1 MPFSFGEGEPMHCN
15 LIRRCLSLTVVATN
29 LLSLSHADAQQKASF
44 PEIPSVAAK
53 MKDFVD
59 QGELAGAV
67 TLVAKDGKIVHLD
80 AVGWEDREK
89 KQPMRPDSL
98 FSIASMTK
106 PMTAVA
112 ALMLVE
118 QGKLSLD
125 EPIAK
130 WLKEFDTDRGR
141 TITLRHLLTHTSGL
155 MGNQQN
161 VGTLA
166 ETSKEIAGRPI
177 AFAPTKSWMYSPGIS
192 VAGRLVE
199 VASGET
205 LEDFLSKNIFTPLK
219 MVDTTYHPNS
229 EQLSRLAQLY
239 KGKALERA
247 DNWFL
252 GPLENRTPNP
262 SGGLYSTA
270 NDLFRFYQ
278 MLLNGG
284 ELDGARILSNEMV
297 AEMTRPQTG
306 KLKAGFVPGSVWGL
320 GVGIVQEPTG
330 VTSTLSTGS
339 FGHGG
344 LYGTQV
350 WADPKKKTIYILLI
364 QKIGIVNSDAS
375 PYRKA
380 FQELAGKEIN

>member
-1 MPFSFGEGEPMHCN
+1 MHRFS
-15 LIRRCLSLTVVATN
+15 IWRN
-29 LLSLSHADAQQKASF
+29 LLLTIVFANVALFFVHELHAQQKASN
-44 PEIPSVAAK
+44 PELAPVAAR
-53 MKDFVD
+53 MREFVD

-67 TLVAKDGKIVHLD
+67 TLVAKNGKIVHLN

-89 KQPMRPDSL
+89 KKSMRPDSL

-106 PMTAVA
+106 PITAVA

-118 QGKLSLD
+118 KGKLTLD
-125 EPIAK
+125 EPVAK
-130 WLKEFDTDRGR
+130 WLKEFDTERGR

-155 MGNQQN
+155 VGNQQN
-161 VGTLA
+161 IGSLA
-166 ETSKEIAGRPI
+166 DTAKEIAGRPI
-177 AFAPTKSWMYSPGIS
+177 AFAPSKAWAYSPGIS

-205 LEDFLSKNIFTPLK
+205 LEEFLSKNIFTPLK
-219 MVDTTYHPNS
+219 MVDTTYHPTS
-229 EQLSRLAQLY
+229 EQLGRLAQLY
-239 KGKALERA
+239 KGKSLERA

-252 GPLENRTPNP
+252 GPLENRSPNP

-284 ELDGARILSNEMV
+284 EIDGVRILSKEMV
-297 AEMTRPQTG
+297 GEMTRPQTG
-306 KLKAGFVPGSVWGL
+306 QLKAGFVPGSVWGL

-330 VTSTLSTGS
+330 VTSTLSAGS

-344 LYGTQV
+344 LYGTQA
-350 WADPKKKTIYILLI
+350 WADPKKNAIYILLI

-380 FQELAGKEIN
+380 FQELAGKEINE

>member
-1 MPFSFGEGEPMHCN
+1 MHRFS
-15 LIRRCLSLTVVATN
+15 IRQCLSSSIVFAAIAFA
-29 LLSLSHADAQQKASF
+29 SLDELQAQQKGSNPELAPVASR
-44 PEIPSVAAK
+44 
-53 MKDFVD
+53 MKEFVD

-67 TLVAKDGKIVHLD
+67 TLVAKNGKIVHLN

-89 KQPMRPDSL
+89 KQPMRPESL

-106 PMTAVA
+106 PITAVA

-130 WLKEFDTDRGR
+130 RLKEFGTDRGR

-155 MGNQQN
+155 VGNQQN
-161 VGTLA
+161 VGSLA
-166 ETSKEIAGRPI
+166 ETAIEIAGRPI
-177 AFAPTKSWMYSPGIS
+177 AFSPGKAWAYSPGIS
-192 VAGRLVE
+192 VTGRLVE

-205 LEDFLSKNIFTPLK
+205 LEQFLSKNIFTPLK
-219 MVDTTYHPNS
+219 MIDTTYHPNP

-239 KGKALERA
+239 KGKNLERA

-252 GPLENRTPNP
+252 GPLENRSPNP

-284 ELDGARILSNEMV
+284 EIDGARILSKETV
-297 AEMTRPQTG
+297 TEMTRPQTG
-306 KLKAGFVPGSVWGL
+306 QLKAGFVPGSVWGL

-344 LYGTQV
+344 LYGTQA
-350 WADPKKKTIYILLI
+350 WADPKKNAIYILLI

-380 FQELAGKEIN
+380 FQELAGKEINE

>member
-1 MPFSFGEGEPMHCN
+1 MRLHSIHRTNRQAFGLLVLALSFATTAALAQAKKESPRLAPVAERMKAFVDEGE
-15 LIRRCLSLTVVATN
+15 I
-29 LLSLSHADAQQKASF
+29 
-44 PEIPSVAAK
+44 
-53 MKDFVD
+53 
-59 QGELAGAV
+59 AGAV

-80 AVGWEDREK
+80 AVGWEDREEK
-89 KQPMRPDSL
+89 KPMREDSL

-106 PMTAVA
+106 PVSSFA
-112 ALMLVE
+112 ALILVE
-118 QGKLSLD
+118 RGKLSLD
-125 EPIAK
+125 EPVSK

-155 MGNQQN
+155 LGNQQN

-166 ETSKEIAGRPI
+166 ETSKEIAGRPV
-177 AFAPTKSWMYSPGIS
+177 AFAPTKAWAYSPGIS
-192 VAGRLVE
+192 VVGRLVE
-199 VASGET
+199 VASGKSF
-205 LEDFLSKNIFTPLK
+205 EDFLAENIFVPLK
-219 MVDTTYHPNS
+219 MTDTTFHPS
-229 EQLSRLAQLY
+229 AEQLKRLAQLY
-239 KGKALERA
+239 KGKSLERA

-270 NDLFRFYQ
+270 RDLFRFYQ

-284 ELDGARILSNEMV
+284 ELDGARILSEKMV
-297 AEMTRPQTG
+297 TEMTRPQTG
-306 KLKAGFVPGSVWGL
+306 SLKAGFVPGSVWGL
-320 GVGIVQEPTG
+320 GVGMVQEPTG
-330 VTSTLSTGS
+330 VTATLSPGS

-350 WADPKKKTIYILLI
+350 WADPKKHAIYILLI